1 MEGVSA
7 MVFLK
12 HFILPSLCEEEIG
25 NLATHAYPYGVF
37 PFKEFENIGFK
48 SITIFYGGNGSGK
61 STLLN
66 LIAEKLNLPRTTPFN
81 SSPLFG
87 QYVKTKC
94 KYITDTDDDGLNL
107 DIPLGSKIITSEDV
121 FSHILTIRNENSR
134 INKNKALQEQKY
146 QELTDVNKEKIQLKS
161 MDDYERLKVQNAARR
176 QTQTSFV
183 TDRVGRN
190 IEQFSNGETALS
202 YFDKQFQTDSL
213 YLLDEPENSLS
224 PKFQLQLS
232 KLIIDCA
239 YYCNCQFIIATHSPF
254 ILSVDGA
261 QIYDLDSIPAKVR
274 NWYDLENVKIYF
286 NFFKEYEEFFI

>member
-1 MEGVSA
+1 MECVSA
-7 MVFLK
+7 MIFLK
-12 HFILPSLCEEEIG
+12 HFILPSLHEEENG
-25 NLATHAYPYGVF
+25 NSMTHAYPYGIF
-37 PFKEFENIGFK
+37 PFKELENISFK
-48 SITIFYGGNGSGK
+48 SITILYGGNGSGK

-81 SSPLFG
+81 SSPFFD

-94 KYITDTDDDGLNL
+94 KYITETDDDGLNL
-107 DIPLGSKIITSEDV
+107 DIHFGSKIITSEDV
-121 FSHILTIRNENSR
+121 FNHILTIRNENSR

-146 QELTDVNKEKIQLKS
+146 QDANKEKIQFKS

-183 TDRVGRN
+183 TDRAGRN

-202 YFDKQFQTDSL
+202 YFDKQFQTNSL

-232 KLIIDCA
+232 KLITDCA

-286 NFFKEYEEFFI
+286 GFFKEHEDFFI

>member
-1 MEGVSA
+1 

-25 NLATHAYPYGVF
+25 NSTPRAYPYGIF
-37 PFKEFENIGFK
+37 PFKELENIGFN

-134 INKNKALQEQKY
+134 INKNKALQKQKY
-146 QELTDVNKEKIQLKS
+146 QELIDVNKEKIQFKS

-183 TDRVGRN
+183 TDRAGRN

-202 YFDKQFQTDSL
+202 YFDKQFQTNSL

-286 NFFKEYEEFFI
+286 DFFKEYEEYF

>member
-1 MEGVSA
+1 

-12 HFILPSLCEEEIG
+12 HFILPSVYEEEIG
-25 NLATHAYPYGVF
+25 NTMTHAYPYGIF
-37 PFKEFENIGFK
+37 PFKELENICFK

-81 SSPLFG
+81 SSPFFN
-87 QYVKTKC
+87 QYVNTKC
-94 KYITDTDDDGLNL
+94 KYITDTDDDGFNL

-146 QELTDVNKEKIQLKS
+146 QEANKEKIQFKS

-176 QTQTSFV
+176 QTETSFV
-183 TDRVGRN
+183 TDRAGRN

-202 YFDKQFQTDSL
+202 YFDKQFQTNSL

-254 ILSVDGA
+254 ILSVDDA

-286 NFFKEYEEFFI
+286 DFFKEYEEFFA

>member
-1 MEGVSA
+1 

-12 HFILPSLCEEEIG
+12 YFILPSLSDEEAG
-25 NLATHAYPYGVF
+25 NATPQAYPYGIF
-37 PFKEFENIGFK
+37 PFKELENIDFK
-48 SITIFYGGNGSGK
+48 AITIFYGGNGSGK

-66 LIAEKLNLPRTTPFN
+66 LIAEKFNLPRTTLFN

-94 KYITDTDDDGLNL
+94 KYINDTDDDGMNL

-121 FSHILTIRNENSR
+121 FNHILTVRNENSR
-134 INKNKALQEQKY
+134 INKNKALQEQQYLEAKY
-146 QELTDVNKEKIQLKS
+146 NKIQFNS
-161 MDDYERLKVQNAARR
+161 MNDYERLETQNAAKR

-190 IEQFSNGETALS
+190 IDQFSNGETALS
-202 YFDKQFQTDSL
+202 YFDKQFQTNSL

-232 KLIIDCA
+232 QLIVDCA
-239 YYCNCQFIIATHSPF
+239 YHCNCQFIIATHSPF

-261 QIYDLDSIPAKVR
+261 QIYDLDSIPVKVR
-274 NWYDLENVKIYF
+274 NWYDLPNVRIYF
-286 NFFKEYEEFFI
+286 DFFKEYEKFFI

>member
-1 MEGVSA
+1 MEVVFT

-12 HFILPSLCEEEIG
+12 HFILPSLYEEETG
-25 NLATHAYPYGVF
+25 NSTSRVYPYGIF
-37 PFKEFENIGFK
+37 PFKELENIGFK

-61 STLLN
+61 STILN

-87 QYVKTKC
+87 QYAKTKC

-134 INKNKALQEQKY
+134 INKNKILQEQKY
-146 QELTDVNKEKIQLKS
+146 QELTDANKEKIQLKS

-183 TDRVGRN
+183 TDRAGCN
-190 IEQFSNGETALS
+190 IKQFSNGETALS
-202 YFDKQFQTDSL
+202 YFDKQFQTNSL

-286 NFFKEYEEFFI
+286 DFFKEYEKFFT

>member
-1 MEGVSA
+1 

-12 HFILPSLCEEEIG
+12 HFILPSLYEEEID
-25 NLATHAYPYGVF
+25 NLFPHAYPYGIF
-37 PFKEFENIGFK
+37 PFKELENISFK

-81 SSPLFG
+81 SSALFG

-94 KYITDTDDDGLNL
+94 KYFTEADDDGLNL

-121 FSHILTIRNENSR
+121 FSHILTVRNENSR
-134 INKNKALQEQKY
+134 INNNKALHEQQYMEAKY
-146 QELTDVNKEKIQLKS
+146 SKIQFNS
-161 MDDYERLKVQNAARR
+161 MNDFERLKTQNAAKR

-183 TDRVGRN
+183 TDRAGRN

-202 YFDKQFQTDSL
+202 YFDKQFQSNSL

-261 QIYDLDSIPAKVR
+261 QIYDLDSIPAIVR

-286 NFFKEYEEFFI
+286 DFFKEYEEFFI

>member
-1 MEGVSA
+1 

-12 HFILPSLCEEEIG
+12 HFILPSLYEEEAG
-25 NLATHAYPYGVF
+25 NLTPHAYPYGIF
-37 PFKEFENIGFK
+37 PFKKLENISFS

-66 LIAEKLNLPRTTPFN
+66 LIAEKLNLPRTAPFN

-134 INKNKALQEQKY
+134 INKNKALQQQKY
-146 QELTDVNKEKIQLKS
+146 QELTDVNREKIQFKS

-183 TDRVGRN
+183 TDRAGRN

-202 YFDKQFQTDSL
+202 YFDKQFQTNSL

-232 KLIIDCA
+232 KLIIDCT

-286 NFFKEYEEFFI
+286 DFFKEFEEFFI

>member
-12 HFILPSLCEEEIG
+12 HFILPSLHEEEIG
-25 NLATHAYPYGVF
+25 NSTTHAYPYGIF
-37 PFKEFENIGFK
+37 PFKELENIGFK
-48 SITIFYGGNGSGK
+48 PITIFYGGNGSGK

-134 INKNKALQEQKY
+134 INKNKALQKQKY
-146 QELTDVNKEKIQLKS
+146 QELTDVNKEKIQFKS

-183 TDRVGRN
+183 TDRAGRN

-202 YFDKQFQTDSL
+202 YFDKQFQTNSL

-286 NFFKEYEEFFI
+286 DFFKEYEEFFI

>member
-12 HFILPSLCEEEIG
+12 HFILPSVYEEEIG
-25 NLATHAYPYGVF
+25 NTMTHAYPYGIF
-37 PFKEFENIGFK
+37 PFKELENIGFQP
-48 SITIFYGGNGSGK
+48 ITIFYGGNGSGK
-61 STLLN
+61 STILN
-66 LIAEKLNLPRTTPFN
+66 LIAEKLNLTRTTPFN
-81 SSPLFG
+81 SSQLFG

-176 QTQTSFV
+176 QTQTRFV
-183 TDRVGRN
+183 TDRAGRN

-202 YFDKQFQTDSL
+202 YFDKQFQTNSL

-286 NFFKEYEEFFI
+286 DFFKEYEEFFI